1 MSDDQ
6 ETEYISGEKKRGW
19 VDGSA
24 PPPWSDVSPT
34 IWQGMSLEARTNS
47 VDGYMDRNDIKL
59 EGEEEEEE
67 EDEPTY
73 LGGYIAPV
81 QTLDSSR
88 FGEASRTGAYE
99 AGDEYDLFRNQ
110 GSVFIASLQDRM
122 INAGLIQE
130 DGVYRFGQWTS
141 YEAKAMRSVL
151 SLANETGLPWSSV
164 LVNFRRRRAES
175 GEGTGG
181 ALPTKFVE
189 NEDELTSRLQAS
201 LPGLLGGNFLSESDA
216 RGIARA
222 YRDYASG
229 KTDEA
234 ARGGTV
240 EKAMSFNTFVEKQE
254 GIEEGATA
262 NRFAL
267 LTSALAQLNKV

>member
-1 MSDDQ
+1 MSNGDDKTII
-6 ETEYISGEKKRGW
+6 TEAERNEWLNDQVVPEWLVGVNLAEWQNLGPGGRL
-19 VDGSA
+19 SA
-24 PPPWSDVSPT
+24 V
-34 IWQGMSLEARTNS
+34 ER
-47 VDGYMDRNDIKL
+47 YMDTENMEL
-59 EGEEEEEE
+59 AEEEE

-141 YEAKAMRSVL
+141 YEAKAMRNIL

-164 LVNFRRRRAES
+164 LVDFRRRRAES